1 MANNTSSTQYVSRL
15 LSKGE
20 NDRLDE
26 LKNILSELDIGIRLR
41 KITQLQKYEIINVIK
56 RAIADEREIYFDE
69 KNSPSDNISR
79 ENASASNDDLVD
91 LIAMLNRGRSQW
103 VIVLIICIH

>member
-20 NDRLDE
+20 DDRLDE

-41 KITQLQKYEIINVIK
+41 KITQLQKYEIINEIK
-56 RAIADEREIYFDE
+56 RAIASEREIYFDE
-69 KNSPSDNISR
+69 KNSPSDNIR
-79 ENASASNDDLVD
+79 RGNTSASNDDLVD
-91 LIAMLNRGRSQW
+91 LIAMLNRGRNQ
-103 VIVLIICIH
+103 

>member
-41 KITQLQKYEIINVIK
+41 KITQLQKYEIINEIK
-56 RAIADEREIYFDE
+56 RAIVDE
-69 KNSPSDNISR
+69 KNSPADNISR
-79 ENASASNDDLVD
+79 GNASASNDDLVD
-91 LIAMLNRGRSQW
+91 LIAMLNRGRSQ
-103 VIVLIICIH
+103 

>member
-41 KITQLQKYEIINVIK
+41 KITQLQKYEIINEIK
-56 RAIADEREIYFDE
+56 RAIADEREI
-69 KNSPSDNISR
+69 ISMR
-79 ENASASNDDLVD
+79 KTPH
-91 LIAMLNRGRSQW
+91 
-103 VIVLIICIH
+103 LIILVEGMLALVMKT

>member
-41 KITQLQKYEIINVIK
+41 KITQLQKYEIINEIK

-79 ENASASNDDLVD
+79 GNASASNEDLVD
-91 LIAMLNRGRSQW
+91 LIAMLNRGRSQ
-103 VIVLIICIH
+103 